1 MPQKKLTHL
10 SLCFCPRFIV
20 TEPHQAAASSRPLI
34 TAQGHHGFV
43 REQDK
48 GHTYML
54 PVGQTTYLVQEFVS
68 RSIARW
74 VAASDE
80 TQKAVVQLND
90 SKELISRFSNAVAS
104 RSCASL
110 NLEGF

>member
-1 MPQKKLTHL
+1 MRQKKLMLL

-20 TEPHQAAASSRPLI
+20 TGPHQAAASIRP
-34 TAQGHHGFV
+34 AQGHHGFV

-54 PVGQTTYLVQEFVS
+54 PVGQMTSLVQEFVS

-80 TQKAVVQLND
+80 TQKAVVQLNE

-110 NLEGF
+110 NL